1 MGFNEQRREFQ
12 QLFHRHLLRQQ
23 GELEMFFI
31 VSGQLAGERFLKT
44 FGSLVEADDYAATMF
59 EAGTDPADWVKL
71 IDLTRNEIS

>member
-1 MGFNEQRREFQ
+1 
-12 QLFHRHLLRQQ
+12 
-23 GELEMFFI
+23 MFFI